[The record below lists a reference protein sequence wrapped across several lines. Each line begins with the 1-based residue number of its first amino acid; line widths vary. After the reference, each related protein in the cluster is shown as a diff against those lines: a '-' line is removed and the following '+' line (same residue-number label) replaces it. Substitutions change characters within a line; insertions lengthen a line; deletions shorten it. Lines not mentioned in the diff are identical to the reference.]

1 MARGGYRPGAGRP
14 KGSGKK
20 ATPTD
25 ASVAPVSQEQSPLQ
39 YMLQVMRDPQA
50 NQLRRDRMA
59 IASAPFVHARKAE
72 AGTKRDDADVAAKK
86 AASKFSPAAPPKLVV
101 NNRG

>member
-20 ATPTD
+20 AAEPD
-25 ASVAPVSQEQSPLQ
+25 AASVPAGDAQTPLQ

-50 NQLRRDRMA
+50 DQLRRDRMA
-59 IASAPFVHARKAE
+59 IASAPFIHARKAE
-72 AGTKRDDADVAAKK
+72 AGTKRDDADVAAKR
-86 AASKFSPAAPPKLVV
+86 AASKFIPAAPPKLIV